1 MAEIEKDINLL
12 EETPVG
18 SEDINLEEEIDVVDR
33 RRRRFRRRQLKI
45 CR

>member
-18 SEDINLEEEIDVVDR
+18 SEDINEEVNVVFLEKYH
-33 RRRRFRRRQLKI
+33 LH
-45 CR
+45 